1 MVTFVFH
8 DVAAYVGAVSLGGLV
23 LFKFAL
29 SSDTCLLSP
38 ALMSAIAIFV
48 CITCCTLAL
57 HFCVDCLLAC
67 HCQFVFPE
75 LSYLH
80 FRYCHIFI
88 SIAQLTIF
96 ILWLCRFVDCFR
108 LTFVVITF
116 STSNFTLAFY
126 CEFYNDLRSI

>member
-1 MVTFVFH
+1 MYVVRFLTLCLSACLTSSSVFGFWHFTF
-8 DVAAYVGAVSLGGLV
+8 VAAYKSATLILV
-23 LFKFAL
+23 FN
-29 SSDTCLLSP
+29 
-38 ALMSAIAIFV
+38 V
-48 CITCCTLAL
+48 CTLAL